1 MRIFKHNI
9 HVASFRLA
17 LFELILLIVAVILT
31 TSYLKTGYPE
41 VAQHPLI
48 LQFLPPIITFIFS
61 YALGL
66 YGKEAIADPLRGFI
80 RHGLASLLTAL
91 AIFFILGAYFYL
103 RSKIDAADFPLA
115 VQFRIVVLYVGTAFL
130 LTTLGRY
137 LFLRV
142 VDLDVLKRRILVLG
156 TGQKA
161 ERIQSFMQKAE
172 NSVFARLTY
181 LPVVDEPVL
190 TDATN
195 TLMSL
200 AQHNKPLRILVEEM
214 GIDELVVATDDRRG
228 LPTAELLDAKL
239 SGITISDYLD
249 FYEREARRI
258 DLDALSPSWF
268 IYSDGFAS
276 GAFHYAAKRSFDILV
291 SAAVLG
297 FALPVM
303 LMVALLI
310 RFDSRGPIFYRQV
323 RTGLNGEPFTLFKF
337 RSMRADA
344 ERDGPQWAALSD
356 NRVTRIGTFIRKTR
370 IDELP
375 QVFCVLRG
383 DMSFIGP
390 RPERPFFVESLIQ
403 HVPYYGERHRMKPG
417 ITGWAQVN
425 YPYGAS
431 IADAKE
437 KLSYDLYYTKNFS
450 LFLDILILLQTIRV
464 VLVPE
469 GVR

>member
-17 LFELILLIVAVILT
+17 LFELILLFVAIVLT
-31 TSYLKTGYPE
+31 TSYLRTGYPE
-41 VAQHPLI
+41 VAQHPLM
-48 LQFLPPIITFIFS
+48 LHFLPPTIAFVFS

-66 YGKEAIADPLRGFI
+66 YSKESIADPLRGFL

-91 AIFFILGAYFYL
+91 AIFFILGAVFYL
-103 RSKIDAADFPLA
+103 RSKIGDAEFPLA

-142 VDLDVLKRRILVLG
+142 VDLNVLKRHVLVLG
-156 TGQKA
+156 TGKKA
-161 ERIQSFMQKAE
+161 ERIHWFMQKAE
-172 NSVFARLTY
+172 NSVFARITF
-181 LPVVDEPVL
+181 LPVADEPVL
-190 TDATN
+190 TEATN
-195 TLMSL
+195 TLAPFSR
-200 AQHNKPLRILVEEM
+200 HNKPLRALVEEM
-214 GIDELVVATDDRRG
+214 GIDEVVVATDDRRG
-228 LPTAELLDAKL
+228 LPTDELLDVKL
-239 SGITISDYLD
+239 SGIAVSDYLD

-276 GAFHYAAKRSFDILV
+276 GAFHYAAKRTFDILV
-291 SAAVLG
+291 SAAVLT

-303 LMVALLI
+303 VMAALLI
-310 RFDSRGPIFYRQV
+310 RLDSPGPIFYRQI
-323 RTGLNGEPFTLFKF
+323 RTGLNGQPFTLFKF
-337 RSMRADA
+337 RSMRVDA

-356 NRVTRIGTFIRKTR
+356 NRITRIGAFIRKTR

-383 DMSFIGP
+383 HMSFIGP
-390 RPERPFFVESLIQ
+390 RPERPFFVESLVQ
-403 HVPYYGERHRMKPG
+403 HVPYYNERHRMKPG

-469 GVR
+469 GAR

>member
-17 LFELILLIVAVILT
+17 LFELVLLFVAIILT
-31 TSYLKTGYPE
+31 TAYLRTGYPQVE
-41 VAQHPLI
+41 QHSLT
-48 LQFLPPIITFIFS
+48 LHFVPPILSFIFN
-61 YALGL
+61 YAFGL
-66 YGKEAIADPLRGFI
+66 YGKEAIADPLKGFL

-91 AIFFILGAYFYL
+91 AIFFVLGAWFYI
-103 RSKIDAADFPLA
+103 SQKAGGADFPLA
-115 VQFRIVVLYVGTAFL
+115 VQFRVVVLYVGTAFL

-137 LFLRV
+137 LFLKV
-142 VDLDVLKRRILVLG
+142 VDLEVLKRRVLVLG

-161 ERIQSFMQKAE
+161 ARIQEFMQKAE
-172 NSVFARLTY
+172 NSVFARIFF

-190 TDATN
+190 TDPAN
-195 TLMSL
+195 TLIPL
-200 AQHNKPLRILVEEM
+200 AHHNKPLRVLVEEM
-214 GIDELVVATDDRRG
+214 GIDELVVAADDRRG
-228 LPTAELLDAKL
+228 LPTGDLLDAKL
-239 SGITISDYLD
+239 SGIAVSDYLD

-276 GAFHYAAKRSFDILV
+276 GVFHYAAKRAFDIAV
-291 SAAVLG
+291 SAAVLT

-303 LMVALLI
+303 LVTALLI
-310 RFDSRGPIFYRQV
+310 RLDSPGPIFYRQV
-323 RTGLNGEPFTLFKF
+323 RTGLNGKPFTLFKF
-337 RSMRADA
+337 RSMRVDA
-344 ERDGPQWAALSD
+344 ERDGPQWAAQSD
-356 NRVTRIGTFIRKTR
+356 NRITRVGAFIRKTR

-375 QVFCVLRG
+375 QIFCVLRG
-383 DMSFIGP
+383 HMSFIGP
-390 RPERPFFVESLIQ
+390 RPERPFFVESLVQ
-403 HVPYYGERHRMKPG
+403 HVPYYNERHRMKPG

-450 LFLDILILLQTIRV
+450 LFLDVLILLQTIRV
-464 VLVPE
+464 VLMPE
-469 GVR
+469 GAR

>member
-17 LFELILLIVAVILT
+17 LFELILLFVAVILT
-31 TSYLKTGYPE
+31 TSYLRTGYPD
-41 VAQHPLI
+41 VAQHSVVLH
-48 LQFLPPIITFIFS
+48 FVPPIFTFIFS

-66 YGKEAIADPLRGFI
+66 YSKEAIADPLQGFM

-91 AIFFILGAYFYL
+91 AIFFFLGAYFYL
-103 RSKIDAADFPLA
+103 RAKTGGEDFPLA
-115 VQFRIVVLYVGTAFL
+115 VQFRVVVLYVGTAFL
-130 LTTLGRY
+130 LAALGRY
-137 LFLRV
+137 LFVRV
-142 VDLDVLKRRILVLG
+142 VDLEVLKRRVLVLG

-161 ERIQSFMQKAE
+161 ERIQAFMQKAE
-172 NSVFARLTY
+172 NSVFARITF

-190 TDATN
+190 TEAAN
-195 TLMSL
+195 TLVPL
-200 AQHNKPLRILVEEM
+200 AHHNKPLKALVDEM

-239 SGITISDYLD
+239 SGIAVSDYLD

-291 SAAVLG
+291 SAAVLA

-303 LMVALLI
+303 VVTALLI
-310 RFDSRGPIFYRQV
+310 RLDSPGPIFYRQV
-323 RTGLNGEPFTLFKF
+323 RTGLNGKPFTLFKF
-337 RSMRADA
+337 RSMRVDA
-344 ERDGPQWAALSD
+344 EREGPQWAALSD
-356 NRVTRIGTFIRKTR
+356 NRITRIGAFIRKTR

-383 DMSFIGP
+383 QMSFIGP
-390 RPERPFFVESLIQ
+390 RPERPFFVESLTQ
-403 HVPYYGERHRMKPG
+403 HVPYYNERHRMKPG

-450 LFLDILILLQTIRV
+450 LFLDVLILLQTIRV

-469 GVR
+469 GAR

>member
-17 LFELILLIVAVILT
+17 LFELILLFVAVVLT
-31 TSYLKTGYPE
+31 NSYLKTGYPE
-41 VAQHPLI
+41 VAQHPL
-48 LQFLPPIITFIFS
+48 LLHFVPPLTTFVFS
-61 YALGL
+61 YSLGL

-91 AIFFILGAYFYL
+91 AIFFVLGAFFYV
-103 RSKIDAADFPLA
+103 RSKTGGSDFPLP

-137 LFLRV
+137 VFLKV
-142 VDLDVLKRRILVLG
+142 VDLDVLRRRILVLG

-172 NSVFARLTY
+172 NLVFARITF
-181 LPVVDEPVL
+181 LPVVDEPML
-190 TDATN
+190 TEPASTLPPFAT
-195 TLMSL
+195 
-200 AQHNKPLRILVEEM
+200 HNKPLAALVEDM

-228 LPTAELLDAKL
+228 LPIAELLDAKL
-239 SGITISDYLD
+239 SGIAISDYLD

-291 SAAVLG
+291 SAAVLA

-303 LMVALLI
+303 LMTAILI
-310 RFDSRGPIFYRQV
+310 RLDSPGPIFYRQV
-323 RTGLNGEPFTLFKF
+323 RTGQNGKPFTLFKF
-337 RSMRADA
+337 RSMRVDA

-356 NRVTRIGTFIRKTR
+356 NRITRVGAFIRKTR

-383 DMSFIGP
+383 QMSFIGP
-390 RPERPFFVESLIQ
+390 RPERPFFVESLMQ
-403 HVPYYGERHRMKPG
+403 HVPYYNERHRMKPG

-469 GVR
+469 GAR